1 MLGKGKSILYSYII
15 KDVYWYL
22 HVCKWNC
29 FISCMLAAKTISTVI
44 ECETSEGI
52 SCVYKDQVQE
62 SRDTKHAVAV
72 NRISQECSVT

>member
-1 MLGKGKSILYSYII
+1 
-15 KDVYWYL
+15 
-22 HVCKWNC
+22 
-29 FISCMLAAKTISTVI
+29 MLAAKTISTVI